1 MPVPVN
7 ATVCGL
13 PTPLSRIVTV
23 AERAPVRVGWNVT
36 VIVQLDPAA
45 SPVPPIGQLLVWVN
59 RAGFAPPSAMPLM
72 INGTVPVLVSVTVC
86 GALVVLMGTLP
97 KAIEVGDRPTVA
109 CVVVPVRATVP
120 VTAGAAT
127 ATRTCAVR
135 VTGLLFGVKVTLMV
149 QVPPGTRP
157 VPPMGQ
163 LCVMPKRAA
172 FAPPSVIPVIL
183 RLAPPV
189 FETVIVCGALVTL
202 AAEVNV
208 SAVGV
213 RVSTGAP
220 FVTVSTPG
228 TQLIV

>member
-97 KAIEVGDRPTVA
+97 KAIEVGD
-109 CVVVPVRATVP
+109 RATVP